1 MRTRTTAG
9 RMKKIIS
16 IEMDKVKAIAVLY
29 GSDSSEWE
37 ISCRSGEYTASR
49 IDETRYDVY
58 EIFARFGKWNLVA
71 MRKAGTM
78 RTTFPEGARPE
89 VDKTDFSV
97 MVLAEKVTFDF
108 VYIMQHGAPGET
120 GLLQGYFEM
129 LGIPFSTCS
138 AFVTTVAFDKYACKS
153 YLRDADF
160 VKLAPDA
167 FVRKGDDVEAFSK
180 KAVERLGLPLFV
192 KPTDGGSSFGITKVS
207 KAEDLP
213 TAIRYA
219 FSEGSTVIVEKGI
232 APEHELTCAVYTD
245 AAGVKALPVIE
256 IISETGWFDY
266 DAKYNGLSREVCPAE
281 IPDELAA
288 KVQDISC
295 RIYRHLGCKG
305 LVRMDYIAAADGI
318 YFLEVN
324 IIPGMTNASLVPKM
338 VRAAGMDMTSFLTT
352 IIENS

>member
-1 MRTRTTAG
+1 MSRYQ
-9 RMKKIIS
+9 S
-16 IEMDKVKAIAVLY
+16 IAVIY

-37 ISCRSGEYTASR
+37 VACRSGEFTASR
-49 IDETRYDVY
+49 IDEFKYDVY
-58 EIFARFGKWNLVA
+58 EIFARFGDWKLVA
-71 MRKAGTM
+71 MRKANSM
-78 RTTFPEGARPE
+78 RVPFPEGAQPQ

-97 MVLAEKVTFDF
+97 RVLGEKVKFDF

-129 LGIPFSTCS
+129 LGIPFSSCS
-138 AFVTTVAFDKYACKS
+138 AFVTTVAFDKFSCKS
-153 YLRDADF
+153 YLRGLDY

-167 FVRKGDDVEAFSK
+167 FVRLGDDVDAFSEK
-180 KAVERLGLPLFV
+180 TVAELGLPLFV
-192 KPTDGGSSFGITKVS
+192 KPTNGGSSFGISKVT

-213 TAIRYA
+213 AAIKIA
-219 FSEGSTVIVEKGI
+219 FKEGDTVIVEKGI
-232 APEHELTCAVYTD
+232 ASEHELTCAVYNDGT
-245 AAGVKALPVIE
+245 GVKALPIIE

-281 IPDELAA
+281 VSEELTE
-288 KVQDISC
+288 QIQEISR

-305 LVRMDYIAAADGI
+305 LVRMDYLTAPDGI

-338 VRAAGMDMTSFLTT
+338 VRAAGLSITDFLTQ
-352 IIENS
+352 IIENA